1 MGGLKGQDRTPAAS
15 QRVRRNATN
24 LASEFSQVIGDGL
37 TLSGAGIIS
46 VDIVTSGGLKF
57 TSGQLEVDEP
67 NVDHDALNN
76 FVADEHIDWT
86 GTTENFDTSGTITS
100 GDITIFN
107 PSPILIF
114 KDSTSAGIVA
124 RGIIEWRDLNHIRLG
139 YFGNSSEGNDDLLW
153 KNESSDGHI
162 QVQTTGAGEF
172 QIFANVDLG
181 SNDLTTTGL
190 GTFGNLDVDTL
201 NLNAN
206 VISDS
211 TGTISFDDDKIATT
225 GHMEVGNN
233 VTPDSGIVFHLDE
246 LVASPGGEVTGLRF
260 NARVSDTPGAHNV
273 FGLQG
278 NAAFQ
283 NLNANPTGIL
293 YGGSFQ
299 IVLSQSTG
307 RTVPDTRALY
317 TKCTNVLGGVIT
329 NYYGLYVANGS
340 QVFSGSVVN
349 QYGIYIEDQ
358 TYGTGSNYAIFSLGG
373 DVELT
378 DGNLTTTGGITAGAS
393 TFGDGGATD
402 YSQFEA
408 DGTLEFNG
416 AATVWGDYV
425 TPLGPN
431 NWRGVANNPTLT
443 QLFTDGAGSQGVYAF
458 VFSDGN
464 EAIITI
470 QMPHNWKEGTT
481 IQPHIH
487 FMCRTDVTPAD
498 NFGIEFEYNW
508 ANLGDDFAAN
518 STLTTVD
525 ISTGVNTNN
534 NHRLEANVTVAGI
547 DGTGKTISSILLC
560 RIKRVAADSDN
571 YLGGIAIL
579 DFDVHYEIDTIGS
592 RQELVK

>member
-1 MGGLKGQDRTPAAS
+1 MGGLKGLDRIPKDT
-15 QRVRRNATN
+15 QRARRNSVD
-24 LASEFSQVIGDGL
+24 LASNFDQALGDGL
-37 TLSGAGIIS
+37 IISGGGVMS
-46 VDIVTSGGLKF
+46 VDIVTNGGLIF
-57 TSGQLEVDEP
+57 TTGQLEVDEP

-201 NLNAN
+201 NLNGN

-211 TGTISFDDDKIATT
+211 GGTISFDDD
-225 GHMEVGNN
+225 
-233 VTPDSGIVFHLDE
+233 D
-246 LVASPGGEVTGLRF
+246 
-260 NARVSDTPGAHNV
+260 
-273 FGLQG
+273 
-278 NAAFQ
+278 
-283 NLNANPTGIL
+283 
-293 YGGSFQ
+293 
-299 IVLSQSTG
+299 
-307 RTVPDTRALY
+307 
-317 TKCTNVLGGVIT
+317 
-329 NYYGLYVANGS
+329 
-340 QVFSGSVVN
+340 
-349 QYGIYIEDQ
+349 
-358 TYGTGSNYAIFSLGG
+358 
-373 DVELT
+373 
-378 DGNLTTTGGITAGAS
+378 LTTTGSATIGGITCEGQLDVKFGGQTFIFGADNNATTRTNNTNKFSRVGVPHYDNTEEFVAVLVTTSASASNVISYGGSTVTMNAATQIEFYTAANNTTVTGTRRGYVSSGGVWVFEGNQLSGCGLITATGITAGAS
-393 TFGDGGATD
+393 TFGDGGTTD

-431 NWRGVANNPTLT
+431 NWNGVSNNPTLT
-443 QLFTDGAGSQGVYAF
+443 KLFDDGSGSQGVYGF
-458 VFSDGN
+458 VFSDGD
-464 EAIITI
+464 EALITI
-470 QMPHNWKEGTT
+470 QMPHDWKEGST

-518 STLTTVD
+518 STKTKVD

-571 YLGGIAIL
+571 YLGGVAIL